1 MVINEKEFPIVL
13 QAYETAGDH
22 DQFVAEQV
30 VHNQTEADHFAT
42 RCSGLLIRATK
53 LITDQ
58 RYAKHHGVKALS
70 RPHHY
75 SAAWIIV
82 LLLLIGLV
90 VAGFTTGWIQR
101 TFDWPVR

>member
-1 MVINEKEFPIVL
+1 MVL
-13 QAYETAGDH
+13 QAYETSGDH

-30 VHNQTEADHFAT
+30 VHNQTEADTFAT

-53 LITDQ
+53 LMSDK
-58 RYAKHHGVKALS
+58 RHARRNDVRGLS

-75 SAAWIIV
+75 SAAWIII

-90 VAGFTTGWIQR
+90 VAGFTTGWFQR